1 MDVKRS
7 PGVPILG
14 MSIFALESSMV
25 APALEGPI
33 TPPSRG
39 ADDPVLA
46 RLSRV
51 VQRLDDVIEDGQAT
65 RARLDRLEMRLEETS
80 DRHQRAIEQLE
91 RNVEEKMQSRLTE
104 SVKGAIQPELSV
116 FRPPIEAQ
124 AARLAAVE
132 SRLERVET
140 IQVESMNALD
150 ARFGDLA
157 FQTRLALSA
166 GGLVTLG
173 AVMVVLLR

>member
-1 MDVKRS
+1 
-7 PGVPILG
+7 
-14 MSIFALESSMV
+14 MSIPRPVESAVV
-25 APALEGPI
+25 APAIPENLPAVARTG
-33 TPPSRG
+33 
-39 ADDPVLA
+39 DDPVLVRLNRVVA
-46 RLSRV
+46 RL
-51 VQRLDDVIEDGQAT
+51 DEAIEDNHVT
-65 RARLDRLEMRLEETS
+65 RQRIDRLEMRLEETA

-91 RNVEEKMQSRLTE
+91 RTMEDRLQNKLGE
-104 SVKGAIQPELSV
+104 GVKAAIQPELAV

-166 GGLVTLG
+166 GGLVTLA